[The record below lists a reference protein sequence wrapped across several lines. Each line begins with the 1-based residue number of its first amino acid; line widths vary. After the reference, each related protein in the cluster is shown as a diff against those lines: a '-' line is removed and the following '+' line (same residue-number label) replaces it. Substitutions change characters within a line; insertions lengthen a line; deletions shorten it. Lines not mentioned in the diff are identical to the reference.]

1 MVDRAKKIS
10 ELPAATTLA
19 NSDFVVVVAN
29 NAGTAN
35 TKRITANNFRNSLLS
50 SFTSN
55 TITVTTL
62 TTTNTTANNIVANN
76 IAVGD
81 ASFTGNVYLGIVQ
94 SNATQLIHI
103 GGTIHSNVVP
113 HTPGNYDLGNTTH
126 YFDNLFISG
135 VYFADST
142 IQNTAFKWT
151 SVPASSSAAG
161 TAGQIAYD
169 SNYIYVCVT
178 TNTWKR
184 ILLGSF

>member
-29 NAGTAN
+29 NTGTAN

-55 TITVTTL
+55 VATITTL
-62 TTTNTTANNIVANN
+62 TSSNVTANV
-76 IAVGD
+76 IAVED
-81 ASFTGNVYLGIVQ
+81 ASFTGNVYLGVIG
-94 SNATQLIHI
+94 SNAEQLIHI
-103 GGTIHSNVVP
+103 HGTVHSNVVP
-113 HTPGNYDLGNTTH
+113 HTPGNYDIGNATH
-126 YFDNLFISG
+126 YFDQLHI
-135 VYFADST
+135 VAVHFADDT
-142 IQNTAFKWT
+142 MQNTAFKWS
-151 SVPASSSAAG
+151 SVPANSSANG
-161 TAGQIAYD
+161 VQGQIAYD

-184 ILLGSF
+184 LSLGSY